1 MSHTNPIA
9 LIVDDEPDICELI
22 KMTLARMDVTC
33 DTSTNLNDAMSLL
46 DRQQYDICITDL
58 RLKSDSGLDLI
69 KHIHADHP
77 QTPVAMITAHGNIEA
92 AVDALKAGAFDFVSK
107 PVSIDGLRDLVTAAL
122 KLKVQPAAEQNQQPA
137 SDQLV
142 GDSPVMVKLRKQ
154 INKVARTR
162 TPVLISGESGTG
174 KERVAQLIHLASAQA
189 DGPFLPVNCG
199 AIPNELLESEFFGH
213 IKGSFTGANHN
224 RDGLFRAA
232 SGGTLFLDEI
242 ADLPLAMQV
251 KLLRAI
257 QERKI
262 RPVGGDKEIDIDVRL
277 LSASHQDLESL
288 VKEGLFRQDLYYRL
302 NVINLPV
309 PPLRDRTDDIP
320 ALIDYMITQLINKN
334 ELTTKPEINPE
345 AIGYLKRH
353 SFPGN
358 VRELEN
364 IIARASAMCEDGL
377 ITKEDLGLDLTIQ
390 TSSDDSQPLT
400 EQLENIERQ
409 RIEQAL
415 IDNRYNKTAAA
426 KQLGIS
432 FRAFR
437 YRLQKLNLE

>member
-107 PVSIDGLRDLVTAAL
+107 PVSNDGLRDLVTAAL
-122 KLKVQPAAEQNQQPA
+122 KLKVQPAAEQNQKSA
-137 SDQLV
+137 SAQLV

-174 KERVAQLIHLASAQA
+174 KERVAQLIHLASGQA

-213 IKGSFTGANHN
+213 VKGSFTGAN
-224 RDGLFRAA
+224 RDREGLFRAA
-232 SGGTLFLDEI
+232 NCGTLFLDEI

-277 LSASHQDLESL
+277 LSASHRDLESL
-288 VKEGLFRQDLYYRL
+288 VKAGLFRQDLYYRL

-309 PPLRDRTDDIP
+309 PPLRHRADDIP
-320 ALIDYMITQLINKN
+320 ALIDYMLTQLISEN
-334 ELTTKPEINPE
+334 ELTLKPEIDPE
-345 AIGYLKRH
+345 AIDCLKQYA
-353 SFPGN
+353 FPGN

-364 IIARASAMCEDGL
+364 IIARASAMCEDDL

-390 TSSDDSQPLT
+390 SSCDDSQPLT
-400 EQLENIERQ
+400 EHLENIERQ

-432 FRAFR
+432 FRALR